1 MDPVLRTSLIIFAA
15 VLLKS
20 VILGW
25 WNRYSADRGHQ
36 PIPTRLRNGVYV
48 AWGAAQRVQHYGW
61 RMTQLWLVYVAVLAL
76 LLAYTVVVGPIS

>member
-25 WNRYSADRGHQ
+25 WSRYRADRAHQ

-48 AWGAAQRVQHYGW
+48 AWETVQRVQHYGW
-61 RMTQLWLVYVAVLAL
+61 RMTQIWLVYVAVLAL
-76 LLAYTVVVGPIS
+76 LLAYTVVAGPIS

>member
-20 VILGW
+20 AILGW
-25 WNRYSADRGHQ
+25 WRRYSADRARQ

-48 AWGAAQRVQHYGW
+48 AWGTVQRVQHYGW

-76 LLAYTVVVGPIS
+76 LLAYTVVAGPIS